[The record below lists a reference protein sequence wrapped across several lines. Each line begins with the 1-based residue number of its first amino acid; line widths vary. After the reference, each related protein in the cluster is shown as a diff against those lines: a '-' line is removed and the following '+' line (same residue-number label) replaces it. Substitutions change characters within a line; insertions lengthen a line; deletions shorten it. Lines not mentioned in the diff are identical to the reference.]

1 VDKPG
6 ESNLSSEKEPASD
19 LLAAAVR
26 SEDWRQVLRLWD
38 GWVLVKSRILFH
50 TCRDLFRG
58 MDADDVYGSVR
69 DRFEDRL
76 VKIGYGDGCTNAE
89 ILARTRS
96 FLFHS
101 LQETKTAAIR
111 RKGREVPLGERE
123 PMDDK
128 CKEGEESL
136 KKQLT
141 LVYLRT
147 CIEELPSERQRQL
160 IRLMLANMVLAQIAS
175 AWGESRQAVW
185 NMFGRI
191 KENLRHCIETKR
203 GTP

>member
-1 VDKPG
+1 MDKPA
-6 ESNLSSEKEPASD
+6 ENNPSSDKEPASD

-26 SEDWRQVLRLWD
+26 RGDWREVLRLWD

-58 MDADDVYGSVR
+58 MDEGDIYGAVR
-69 DRFEDRL
+69 NLFEDR
-76 VKIGYGDGCTNAE
+76 VIKIGYSGCCTDPE

-101 LQETKTAAIR
+101 LQESKTAAIK

-123 PMDDK
+123 PIDEK

-141 LVYLRT
+141 LIYLHT
-147 CIEELPSERQRQL
+147 CIEELQSERQRQL
-160 IRLMLANMVLAQIAS
+160 IRLMLADRVLAQIAS
-175 AWGESRQAVW
+175 AWGETRQSVW
-185 NMFGRI
+185 NMFSRI
-191 KENLRHCIETKR
+191 KKNLRDCIETKR